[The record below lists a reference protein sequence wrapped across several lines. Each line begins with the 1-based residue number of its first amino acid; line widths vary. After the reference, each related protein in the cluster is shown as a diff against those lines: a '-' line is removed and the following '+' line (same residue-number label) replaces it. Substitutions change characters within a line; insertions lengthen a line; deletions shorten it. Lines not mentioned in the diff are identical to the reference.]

1 MILPIPHDVRLI
13 ALVAFFSVSGWAQ
26 TPEIDAL
33 RARSESG
40 EAQAQYDLGHHYADG
55 QGVDQEY
62 EEAHRLWRL
71 AAAQGLTMAMPD
83 LGMSYDLGRGV
94 PQDDV
99 QAYMWWSLAA
109 SRFPMATGEREVAGG
124 ERDALARRMTAAELA
139 AARRL
144 ARVWETRHSR

>member
-1 MILPIPHDVRLI
+1 
-13 ALVAFFSVSGWAQ
+13 
-26 TPEIDAL
+26 
-33 RARSESG
+33 
-40 EAQAQYDLGHHYADG
+40 
-55 QGVDQEY
+55 
-62 EEAHRLWRL
+62 
-71 AAAQGLTMAMPD
+71 MAMTD

-109 SRFPMATGEREVAGG
+109 SRFPMATGEREAAGG

-139 AARRL
+139 EARRL